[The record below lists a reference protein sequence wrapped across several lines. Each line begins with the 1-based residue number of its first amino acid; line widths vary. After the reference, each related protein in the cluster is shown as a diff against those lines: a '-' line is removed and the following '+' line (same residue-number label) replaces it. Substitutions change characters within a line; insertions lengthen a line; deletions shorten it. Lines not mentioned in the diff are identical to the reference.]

1 MSNLNFKA
9 DSAKCI
15 HCGLCIKD
23 CIGKVLEFNENKIP
37 SAVKEKNCIAC
48 QHCMAICP
56 VGAISV
62 FNKNPDESD
71 KIYVQNPDMIL
82 NLIKSRRSDRNF
94 KNENVD
100 KEIIRKLKD
109 MLKYVPTG
117 CNWHSLQFSF
127 IEDTEVMNEFRDHVN
142 TKILNALTKKPI
154 KAVAQKFSPY
164 IHSFIN
170 GEDVI
175 FRNAPHMVVVS
186 NSQKASCAKEDADIA
201 LSYFELYAQSLGIG
215 TCWCGFMQTCM
226 MLFPELSEYLSI
238 PDGYK
243 AEYVML
249 FGNKSTNYQRCIQP
263 EDVKIITA
271 QKQGFDKL
279 TAGKAAKRY
288 FWNFIR

>member
-109 MLKYVPTG
+109 MLKYVPR
-117 CNWHSLQFSF
+117 
-127 IEDTEVMNEFRDHVN
+127 V
-142 TKILNALTKKPI
+142 
-154 KAVAQKFSPY
+154 
-164 IHSFIN
+164 
-170 GEDVI
+170 
-175 FRNAPHMVVVS
+175 
-186 NSQKASCAKEDADIA
+186 
-201 LSYFELYAQSLGIG
+201 
-215 TCWCGFMQTCM
+215 
-226 MLFPELSEYLSI
+226 
-238 PDGYK
+238 
-243 AEYVML
+243 
-249 FGNKSTNYQRCIQP
+249 
-263 EDVKIITA
+263 
-271 QKQGFDKL
+271 
-279 TAGKAAKRY
+279 
-288 FWNFIR
+288 